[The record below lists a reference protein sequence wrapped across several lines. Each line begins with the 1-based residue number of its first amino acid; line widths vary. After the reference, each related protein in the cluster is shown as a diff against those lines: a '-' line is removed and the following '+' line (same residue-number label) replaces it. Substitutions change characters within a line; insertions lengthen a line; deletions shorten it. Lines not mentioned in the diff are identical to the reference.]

1 MLLNEIDKFR
11 IKTPLMNNYNF
22 YAGYLHFVAKNT
34 KVDSPEI
41 QNMMAEL
48 IYIAKILE
56 NDATFTVVQNKLRV
70 TARALA
76 GVAGFLQQHIL
87 PEIIEAEN
95 VLGELQT
102 RWVIDTSMSLM
113 SNLMVHAELTNDS
126 EAFVVVLPK
135 PPVI

>member
-87 PEIIEAEN
+87 PEILEAKN